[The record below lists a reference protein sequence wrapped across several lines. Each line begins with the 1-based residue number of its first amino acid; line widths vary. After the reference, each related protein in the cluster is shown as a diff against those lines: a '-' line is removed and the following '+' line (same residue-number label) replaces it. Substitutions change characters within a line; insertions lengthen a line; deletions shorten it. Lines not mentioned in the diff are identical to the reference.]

1 MIVLNDEI
9 KKELV
14 KLASEKNIFLEG
26 NITKLILDQNDT
38 QFSSYIQQC
47 ISRDKEN
54 RRKRL
59 DITKTIQQQ
68 NKELIEW
75 KAHNQQL
82 NKDLQFAL
90 EASEK
95 AKQLAENDLDML
107 QKRTQYEL
115 VGSIVK
121 VALYVICGV
130 GTITSILFAITLF
143 TDIENKTVES
153 SWSNMFSIL
162 LTNSFSIVGTIMGVK
177 YASDKDRKRRHDDIC
192 GKCGK
197 NL

>member
-9 KKELV
+9 KKELIQ
-14 KLASEKNIFLEG
+14 LASEKNIFLEG
-26 NITKLILDQNDT
+26 NITKLIDTESDLDFRN
-38 QFSSYIQQC
+38 YIFQC

-54 RRKRL
+54 RKKRL

-68 NKELIEW
+68 NKELTEW
-75 KAHNQQL
+75 KTHNEQL
-82 NKDLQFAL
+82 NKDLQSAL

-95 AKQLAENDLDML
+95 AKQLAESDLDVL
-107 QKRTQYEL
+107 QKKTQNEL

-121 VALYVICGV
+121 VALWIICGV
-130 GTITSILFAITLF
+130 GTITSILFAITLL

-177 YASDKDRKRRHDDIC
+177 YANNRNNDRDGSGCKY
-192 GKCGK
+192 KK
-197 NL
+197 

>member
-1 MIVLNDEI
+1 MIILNDKI
-9 KKELV
+9 KKELIQ
-14 KLASEKNIFLEG
+14 LASEKNIFLEG
-26 NITKLILDQNDT
+26 NITKLIDTESDLDFRN
-38 QFSSYIQQC
+38 YIFQC

-54 RRKRL
+54 RKKRL

-68 NKELIEW
+68 NKELTEW
-75 KAHNQQL
+75 KTHNEQL
-82 NKDLQFAL
+82 NKDLQSAL

-95 AKQLAENDLDML
+95 AKQLAESDLDVL
-107 QKRTQYEL
+107 QKKTQNEL

-121 VALYVICGV
+121 VALWIICGV
-130 GTITSILFAITLF
+130 GTITSILFAITLL

-177 YASDKDRKRRHDDIC
+177 YANNRNNDRDGGGCKY
-192 GKCGK
+192 KK
-197 NL
+197 

>member
-9 KKELV
+9 KKELIQ
-14 KLASEKNIFLEG
+14 LASEKNIFLEG
-26 NITKLILDQNDT
+26 NITKLIDTESDLDFRN
-38 QFSSYIQQC
+38 YIFQC
-47 ISRDKEN
+47 ISKDKES
-54 RRKRL
+54 RKKRL

-68 NKELIEW
+68 NKELTEW
-75 KAHNQQL
+75 KTHNEQL
-82 NKDLQFAL
+82 NKDLQSAL

-95 AKQLAENDLDML
+95 AKQLAESDLDVL
-107 QKRTQYEL
+107 QKRTQNEL

-121 VALYVICGV
+121 VALWIICGV
-130 GTITSILFAITLF
+130 GTITSILFAITLL

-177 YASDKDRKRRHDDIC
+177 YANNKNDRDGGCKY
-192 GKCGK
+192 K
-197 NL
+197 NK